1 LSAQV
6 RARFEE
12 VEVEHEVPSWASDS
26 GVEDGFGR
34 VNADLESLWS

>member
-6 RARFEE
+6 RAKFDE
-12 VEVEHEVPSWASDS
+12 VDVAHELASWTSDS

-34 VNADLESLWS
+34 VSADLESLWS